1 MLTLQ
6 SKLIGALIL
15 VVALFGAYHWVGHRA
30 VEHYKTEQAVLQAK
44 ADKLQQDKYN
54 AIAKELEDAKANRE
68 VVFKTITKTVNKVV
82 EKEVYRNVCIDT
94 EGVDV
99 ANAALEGKL
108 P

>member
-6 SKLIGALIL
+6 SKLIGVVIL
-15 VVALFGAYHWVGHRA
+15 MVALFGAYHWIGGHA
-30 VEHYKTEQAVLQAK
+30 VSEYKQEQAILQAK
-44 ADKLQQDKYN
+44 ADKAQQDKYN

-94 EGVDV
+94 EGLDV